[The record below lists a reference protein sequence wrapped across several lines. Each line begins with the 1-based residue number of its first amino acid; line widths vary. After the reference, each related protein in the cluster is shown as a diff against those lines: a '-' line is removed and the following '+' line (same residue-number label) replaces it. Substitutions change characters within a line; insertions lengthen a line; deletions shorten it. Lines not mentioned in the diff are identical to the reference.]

1 MDNQDIMMTDLAC
14 NILKNDEN
22 LEKRE
27 HLIKICEAMG
37 QCPVCNQNISNI
49 LFHLET
55 QHSRDEPS
63 RDLILG
69 KIKEKLIEMKTAM
82 SKFFLL
88 KAAYTHHTAADPHK
102 TDYLNVINSLL
113 DDLEMALNFTKNY
126 K

>member
-1 MDNQDIMMTDLAC
+1 MEQQDIMMTDLAC

-49 LFHLET
+49 LS

-63 RDLILG
+63 GDLILG
-69 KIKEKLIEMKTAM
+69 KIKEKLIEMKRAM

-88 KAAYTHHTAADPHK
+88 KAAYAHHKAADPHK

-113 DDLEMALNFTKNY
+113 DDLEMTLNLTKNY